1 MEQKAIDRL
10 LDELRASEVFREYE
24 QAYHEVTQLPLVLR
38 SALPHEQID
47 FDPTKEHD
55 FCHFMRQHNDSC
67 KTCLHLDEHVQRD
80 GLPIHK
86 ACFAGIHVTAVPV
99 KVHQS
104 VIGYLQTGEVLL
116 QKPSEEKLE
125 ESTKQLLDWGIK
137 LSEDDLKSL
146 LDGGPILSPK
156 QYEAVIKML
165 EIFAKHI
172 SEVAAKISVSPELNE
187 PDGIKKS
194 RDYIQNHLDEKIT
207 LDQAAAVANMSASH
221 FCRVFKK
228 ATDMNFSE
236 YVARIRVERAKEML
250 VESNYTMAHIAYDCG
265 FNSVTDFNRTFK
277 KITGLT
283 PTEFRKVS

>member
-1 MEQKAIDRL
+1 
-10 LDELRASEVFREYE
+10 
-24 QAYHEVTQLPLVLR
+24 
-38 SALPHEQID
+38 
-47 FDPTKEHD
+47 
-55 FCHFMRQHNDSC
+55 
-67 KTCLHLDEHVQRD
+67 
-80 GLPIHK
+80 
-86 ACFAGIHVTAVPV
+86 
-99 KVHQS
+99 
-104 VIGYLQTGEVLL
+104 YLQTGEVLL
-116 QKPSEEKLE
+116 EKPTAQKLE
-125 ESTKQLLDWGIK
+125 ESTKQLLDWGIN
-137 LSEDDLKSL
+137 LSQDDLKHL
-146 LDGGPILSPK
+146 LESGPILSPK

-194 RDYIQNHLDEKIT
+194 RDYIQKHLDEKIT
-207 LDQAAAVANMSASH
+207 LDQAASVANMSASH

-283 PTEFRKVS
+283 PTEFRKDT